1 MKISIGANIIKSAW
15 GGGNRFAK
23 LLFDYLQAHSVET
36 CTDLAANDLDII
48 ILIEPDKK
56 LRISSYNHRD
66 IQRYLRKQN
75 SRCVVVHRINNT
87 SAARDDKK
95 ESFNRYRIRA
105 NSLVADHTVFIS
117 NWVYQQYKTSGYS
130 SEYFSVIYNGGRKVD
145 RINKHKKK
153 RGDVLSIVTH
163 HWSNNYN
170 KGFDIYERL
179 DNLLSKGEFAS
190 KVKFTYVGRLNDSVK
205 FKNTAC
211 IAPLFGDD
219 LNNELSKHDIYLSA
233 AINEAGGM
241 HHIEGALCGLP
252 LLYRNSGAL
261 PEYCQGFGVSFD
273 GVDDFEEALNKIIE
287 NFDYYSSRMIQYNN
301 TSEKM
306 CSEYLKLFDL
316 LYKQKDEVIASRARR
331 NVGFLRIVKLKI
343 LFFFFK
349 ILNRLGIS

>member
-15 GGGNRFAK
+15 GGGNHFAK

-36 CTDLAANDLDII
+36 YTDLAVNDLDII
-48 ILIEPDKK
+48 LLIEPDKK

-87 SAARDDKK
+87 SAARNDKK

-153 RGDVLSIVTH
+153 RGDVLSIITH

-179 DNLLSKGEFAS
+179 DNLLSKNEFAS
-190 KVKFTYVGRLNDSVK
+190 KIKFTYVGRLNDSVK
-205 FKNTAC
+205 FKNTEC
-211 IAPLFGDD
+211 IAPLSGDD

-252 LLYRNSGAL
+252 LLYRDSGAL
-261 PEYCQGFGVSFD
+261 PEYCDGFGVMFNS
-273 GVDDFEEALNKIIE
+273 E
-287 NFDYYSSRMIQYNN
+287 NFEQKLMEMISNHSFWQQRINDYPHTAERMYENYYRLFLNLVKHRNEIKERRRLR
-301 TSEKM
+301 EK
-306 CSEYLKLFDL
+306 
-316 LYKQKDEVIASRARR
+316 
-331 NVGFLRIVKLKI
+331 
-343 LFFFFK
+343 
-349 ILNRLGIS
+349 RLGRFRSLIRL